1 MELQEQE
8 IKLVDVESLVPY
20 SDEQVAQLTSGIKEW
35 CKIGDY
41 AVSRCGVI
49 IALAVKHRNK
59 WGGASVRP
67 ARVLAQSNDKDG
79 YKLTTMRRLNV
90 TANGQVR
97 VHRLVARCWVGKCP
111 DGHEV
116 NHRDGNKANN
126 HADNLEYVTSSENKH
141 HAVAIGLVELGK
153 NNKNTKPMRVWKEGV
168 ELVLYGC
175 ADLVKHGFRPRSMHA
190 VANGAKNSCYGW
202 RAEYLSS
209 EKGLSNANAN

>member
-20 SDEQVAQLTSGIKEW
+20 LRNARTHSDEQVAQLTSGIKEW

-90 TANGQVR
+90 TANGS
-97 VHRLVARCWVGKCP
+97 GT
-111 DGHEV
+111 G
-116 NHRDGNKANN
+116 
-126 HADNLEYVTSSENKH
+126 SS
-141 HAVAIGLVELGK
+141 
-153 NNKNTKPMRVWKEGV
+153 
-168 ELVLYGC
+168 
-175 ADLVKHGFRPRSMHA
+175 
-190 VANGAKNSCYGW
+190 
-202 RAEYLSS
+202 
-209 EKGLSNANAN
+209 